1 VHSTNALRTVTGIH
15 NSDPGVRTFVTGK
28 LQLNPMCKAYGNRIL
43 IQSHSTLVTNR
54 TSKDV
59 IPPISLEYDC
69 CGSEDKIFK
78 LNELHLHLP
87 LRSVTSSLDDLRIA
101 SHKVEEMENLIS
113 EQDWKIKHSTIDSH
127 LSFFSYVGMVTT
139 SLTLICLCC
148 CCCSKCCRKRCP
160 RFSKWWKDNNPCT
173 TIIVKPRIVS
183 SIHSS
188 RESLRYSG
196 SKASNKT
203 RHSLSD
209 AVEVTELVSL
219 NTNVKNTAPSGKR

>member
-1 VHSTNALRTVTGIH
+1 
-15 NSDPGVRTFVTGK
+15 
-28 LQLNPMCKAYGNRIL
+28 MCKAYGYRIL

-69 CGSEDKIFK
+69 CGSGDRTSK

-87 LRSVTSSLDDLRIA
+87 LKIVTSSLVDLRIA
-101 SHKVEEMENLIS
+101 SHKVEEVENLIS

-127 LSFFSYVGMVTT
+127 LSFLSNVGMATT

-148 CCCSKCCRKRCP
+148 CCCSKCCHKRCP

-173 TIIVKPRIVS
+173 MIVVKPKTVN
-183 SIHSS
+183 SIHLS

-196 SKASNKT
+196 SRASNKT

-209 AVEVTELVSL
+209 PLETTELVSL
-219 NTNVKNTAPSGKR
+219 NTNVKNITPSGKC